1 MIVCGVTIT
10 FFSPS
15 LYLTVTTWPST
26 PATALSTVALVMV
39 LPGCKSHGPNPSP
52 VPRCESRKIW
62 IAIAFWLP
70 SACGM
75 AGAPIYTPGLTSS
88 SVAFTVA
95 VSRTLSGITAVRVA
109 PSRDLTVSTWPSI
122 FSSVPR
128 MRTRSGCW
136 AMLALAIRATA
147 KLAAPNMGRIIL
159 FITNPPGP
167 RLHHNPLPPSL
178 FPYGKT
184 TTSAGLLCADK
195 ISLHQ
200 GAQVLRHL
208 RAQVEP
214 ALESA
219 HRLVQQHPETVDRA
233 QPAAACVGEQRGRER
248 RIDEVRDH
256 RTGGQRC
263 ELDGEFRL
271 TRHPERSRV
280 DQQPALPQHTPAPP

>member
-1 MIVCGVTIT
+1 M
-10 FFSPS
+10 
-15 LYLTVTTWPST
+15 
-26 PATALSTVALVMV
+26 
-39 LPGCKSHGPNPSP
+39 
-52 VPRCESRKIW
+52 
-62 IAIAFWLP
+62 
-70 SACGM
+70 
-75 AGAPIYTPGLTSS
+75 
-88 SVAFTVA
+88 
-95 VSRTLSGITAVRVA
+95 VA

-147 KLAAPNMGRIIL
+147 KLATPNVRRIIL
-159 FITNPPGP
+159 FILNPPGP
-167 RLHHNPLPPSL
+167 RLPPQPPTAPRYSR
-178 FPYGKT
+178 KT
-184 TTSAGLLCADK
+184 TVKRQHRRGFLCADK

-208 RAQVEP
+208 RAKVEP

-219 HRLVQQHPETVDRA
+219 HRLVQQHAETVDRA

-280 DQQPALPQHTPAPP
+280 DEQPGIAEQTVDVAPTERLHPVAETERPRPKAVDGWVEDMAAVMTP